1 MTSTGDT
8 TDHAMTRSE
17 ERLSV
22 STRRHVTGRARL
34 QKFITTEMVT
44 IEVPVRRE
52 EVRLVNEPAG
62 DADRGGDAG
71 EPYDGPPVDSARG
84 QHEFVLHE
92 ERPVVTMQVV
102 PVERVRMVVEQVTTT
117 ETVSGEVRAEK
128 IDLEGDTGTTTR

>member
-1 MTSTGDT
+1 MTSTGDTTGPT

-17 ERLSV
+17 EHLSV
-22 STRRHVTGRARL
+22 GTRRHVTGRARL

-62 DADRGGDAG
+62 DAG
-71 EPYDGPPVDSARG
+71 EPYDGPPVDSSRG
-84 QHEFVLHE
+84 AHEFVLHE

-102 PVERVRMVVEQVTTT
+102 PVERVRMVVEQVTAT

-128 IDLEGDTGTTTR
+128 IELEGDTGTTTR